1 MDWPCV
7 MDWSCV
13 MDWIRDTLV
22 CPYHMTRPLLVSQA
36 VSSHSR
42 SRSDSSFCHDG
53 FGSADKLEIVLTLII
68 IARPTLWLWYSSLY
82 CRTHNW
88 ALGLRV
94 SANAAATATITARV
108 LEILVIGQNT
118 RQGHPESLIS
128 RLLPS
133 WCEITPSPSPSHYR
147 ATQQCHQR

>member
-1 MDWPCV
+1 
-7 MDWSCV
+7 
-13 MDWIRDTLV
+13 
-22 CPYHMTRPLLVSQA
+22 MTRILVSISRDQTP
-36 VSSHSR
+36 VGVWHKRSHLILI
-42 SRSDSSFCHDG
+42 SFSECHYD

-94 SANAAATATITARV
+94 SANAAATATITARI